1 MENIPVAVRDRNLTN
16 HFYSSTLSRVIVYK
30 KTNTEH
36 RRKDTCTRD
45 KQNVFK
51 NNKQNIFMYIHT
63 CKNVLYYIFETY
75 VEKKKN
81 NERCT
86 KCRKNG
92 MLLFHS
98 RKVWFDR

>member
-1 MENIPVAVRDRNLTN
+1 
-16 HFYSSTLSRVIVYK
+16 VYTK
-30 KTNTEH
+30 KTTDTEH
-36 RRKDTCTRD
+36 RRKDTCTRE

-81 NERCT
+81 IERCT
-86 KCRKNG
+86 KCRK
-92 MLLFHS
+92 S
-98 RKVWFDR
+98 YVVIVWFFFSFQESLV